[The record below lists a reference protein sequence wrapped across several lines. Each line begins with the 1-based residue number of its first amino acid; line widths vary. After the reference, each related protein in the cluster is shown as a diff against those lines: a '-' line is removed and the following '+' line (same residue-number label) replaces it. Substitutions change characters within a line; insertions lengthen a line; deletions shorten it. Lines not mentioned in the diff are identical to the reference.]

1 MSSANPILRWFVSIT
16 GFFRLINNRRLDN
29 RFGVL
34 PQPRLLI
41 ALVLAG
47 VFLIT
52 ILGIFAD
59 PVILQW
65 LQAGNAQKEGWFAYT
80 TDIGKS
86 KWMLI
91 STGSVLLVM
100 SLIRTDRFKAKKRIR
115 WHRTSL
121 SLYFLFTTIAFSGL
135 LALLMKNAI
144 GRARPPFVE
153 DMQVWQLSP
162 FGDNYEFASF
172 PSGHATTAGAVT
184 MALALLFPRM
194 AVFLL
199 LAAIWLATTRVAIG
213 VHFPSDVT
221 AGVLFG
227 ALFSWLYARAFA
239 HRRLL
244 FEFGDTGKLRLR
256 H

>member
-1 MSSANPILRWFVSIT
+1 MSNTNPFLHWLVSIK
-16 GFFRLINNRRLDN
+16 GFFRLINNRRLN
-29 RFGVL
+29 TRFSVL
-34 PQPRLLI
+34 PPPRLLI
-41 ALVLAG
+41 ALLLAG

-52 ILGIFAD
+52 ILGFFAD
-59 PVILQW
+59 PVFLQW
-65 LQAGNAQKEGWFAYT
+65 FQAGNAQKGGWFAYT
-80 TDIGKS
+80 TDIAKS
-86 KWMLI
+86 NWILI
-91 STGSVLLVM
+91 STGSILLVM
-100 SLIRTDRFKAKKRIR
+100 SLFRTDRFSARKRIR

-121 SLYFLFTTIAFSGL
+121 TFYFLFTTTAFSGL

-144 GRARPPFVE
+144 GRARPRFVE

-172 PSGHATTAGAVT
+172 PSGHATTAGAVA

-199 LAAIWLATTRVAIG
+199 LAAIWLAATRVVIG

-239 HRRLL
+239 HRRIL
-244 FEFGDTGKLRLR
+244 FEFEDTGKLRLR
-256 H
+256 R